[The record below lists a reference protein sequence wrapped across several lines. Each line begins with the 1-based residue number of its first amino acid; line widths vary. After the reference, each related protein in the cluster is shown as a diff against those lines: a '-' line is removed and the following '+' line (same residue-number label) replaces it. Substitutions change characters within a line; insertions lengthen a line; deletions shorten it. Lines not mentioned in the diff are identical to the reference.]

1 LNRNVWL
8 LLILAILLGFSA
20 SASAAADGAAG
31 EINIS
36 LIDNAITQLESN
48 TELSEDESKQLLD
61 SYRRSQGF
69 IKSGQAFSSS
79 VETYRKARDSAV
91 AETAAIQKKLEA
103 DAAAED
109 DTVEEPD
116 LNLSLQELEQLSQ
129 RDKAE
134 LAAQEAINSDL
145 SNRLEAE
152 NGRPKEVRER
162 LAQLRIIQDELAEQ
176 AKLVADPAEKPVITT
191 AREWLRVTQADS
203 VRTETSALEEELL
216 SQPMR
221 LGLMQ
226 AQKDRATFN
235 IKRLQARIKDYDLHA
250 IKLRQGAAE
259 EALVA
264 AESAQA
270 EAEGKDELIL
280 TLAQANTD
288 LSASITERTTI
299 LERIKSDEAIA
310 NEQAQTLENDL
321 QSMRRKL
328 DVLGM
333 SQALGR
339 VMREQKLRL
348 SGQIYSPADAS
359 RRDTLAAE
367 SSLRQFN
374 YEDERRKLRSLKTY
388 VGQFTADL
396 EPAEAAELN
405 ADLTELARARREL
418 NTRAIDIESRYLQS
432 LGDLDFAA
440 RRLNRAADAYHAFI
454 SERLMWIRSSDPMS
468 LDTFRPLP
476 GELATLLAPSGWL
489 GLIFAIPQSILNS
502 PIYPVLLLLVA
513 ILLRFRGRL
522 LTALE
527 NTTRYIGNV
536 DEDSIRFSFQALG
549 LSSLLALTLP
559 LLMYSIGLA
568 LGTSTSEHKL
578 VPSVALALERVSYY
592 YLGLEFL
599 RYLLV
604 PKGLVVMHFH
614 WAQASAGEVAR
625 RLRALSAVFLPT
637 VLFAIVLAGLYRP
650 ERESTLS
657 YLLMVCALAAF
668 IRFYVGFPNILQ
680 DQLNRLL
687 KLNANPRRSMIGAL
701 VRYFSIIVP
710 GILIICIFL
719 GYAHTAIQFL
729 QLLVFTN
736 ALIAGLMLLHE
747 FGVRWL
753 RIIQRRLIKVER
765 EAALAAAAERAEDS
779 EAAQEEQQAFPEA
792 DPEALDEEG
801 RRLLNVIL
809 TAAAIIGVWGVWV
822 DVLPALG
829 ILDSVHLWQTT
840 SLINGVSSAVPIT
853 LGDLCVAAILGFTG
867 YVATRRI
874 PSMLEILLRNKMA
887 FPSGTVY
894 AGVTLFRYG
903 MTILV
908 LMMVLGKL
916 GASWGQIQ
924 WAVAALSVGI
934 GFGLQEIVAN
944 FISGVILLFEQP
956 IRVGDTVTVGET
968 SGDVTRIQMRATTI
982 RDWDGREL
990 LVPNKEFIT
999 GRLLNWSLSD
1009 KQSRV
1014 NIVIGVAYGTNLS
1027 EAMRIAMLVAKQN
1040 VDVLEDPAPFVTF
1053 DEFGDNALKLVLRCY
1068 LAGVDR
1074 RLTISSEL
1082 RCALNEHFNEAG
1094 IVVAFPQR
1102 DVHLD
1107 TSAPLDVNIRN
1118 LD

>member
-1 LNRNVWL
+1 V
-8 LLILAILLGFSA
+8 IAE
-20 SASAAADGAAG
+20 DGAAS

-36 LIDNAITQLESN
+36 LIDNAITQVENN
-48 TELSEDESKQLLD
+48 TELTEDERKQLLD

-69 IKSGQAFSSS
+69 IKGGQSFRSSA
-79 VETYRKARDSAV
+79 ETYRKARDSAV

-103 DAAAED
+103 DTAAED
-109 DTVEEPD
+109 DTVMEPD
-116 LNLSLQELEQLSQ
+116 PKLSLEELEQLSQ

-134 LAAQEAINSDL
+134 LAAQEAKNSDL
-145 SNRLEAE
+145 GNRLEAE
-152 NGRPKEVRER
+152 NGRPKAVRDR
-162 LAQLRIIQDELAEQ
+162 LAKLRKTQDDLAEQ

-226 AQKDRATFN
+226 AQKDRATVD
-235 IKRLQARIKDYDLHA
+235 IKRLQARIKVYDLHA
-250 IKLRQGAAE
+250 IKLRQGAAA

-270 EAEGKDELIL
+270 EAEGKHELIL
-280 TLAQANTD
+280 ALAQANTD

-299 LERIKSDEAIA
+299 LERIKSQEADA
-310 NEQAQTLENDL
+310 NEQAQSLENDL
-321 QSMRRKL
+321 QSMQRKL

-348 SGQIYSPADAS
+348 SGRVYRPADVS
-359 RRDTLAAE
+359 RRGTLAAE
-367 SSLRQFN
+367 SSLRQFTF
-374 YEDERRKLRSLKTY
+374 EDERRQLRSLKTY
-388 VGQFTADL
+388 VSQLTADI
-396 EPAEAAELN
+396 EAAEAAELN

-418 NTRAIDIESRYLQS
+418 NTRAIDIESRYLRS

-440 RRLNRAADAYHAFI
+440 RRLTRAADAYSAFI
-454 SERLMWIRSSDPMS
+454 SERLMWIRSSDALS

-476 GELATLLAPSGWL
+476 GELATLFAPSAWL
-489 GLIFAIPQSILNS
+489 GLVFSLPQSILSS
-502 PIYPVLLLLVA
+502 PLYPLLFLLVA

-522 LTALE
+522 LEALE
-527 NTTRYIGNV
+527 NTARYVGNV
-536 DEDSIRFSFQALG
+536 DEDSIRFSFRALG

-559 LLMYSIGLA
+559 LLMLSLGLV
-568 LGTSTSEHKL
+568 LGTSPSEDKL
-578 VPSVALALERVSYY
+578 VPIVAIALERVSYF

-604 PKGLVVMHFH
+604 PKGLVVMHFQ
-614 WAQASAGEVAR
+614 WPQSSAGEVAR
-625 RLRALSAVFLPT
+625 RLRALSLVFLPS
-637 VLFAIVLAGLYRP
+637 VSFAIVMAGLYSP

-657 YLLMVCALAAF
+657 SLLMVCALAAF

-680 DQLNRLL
+680 GQLDRLL
-687 KLNANPRRSMIGAL
+687 KLQANPRRSMMGAL

-710 GILIICIFL
+710 GALIICIFL
-719 GYAHTAIQFL
+719 GFAHTAIQFL
-729 QLLVFTN
+729 ALLVFTN
-736 ALIAGLMLLHE
+736 ALIAGLLLLHE

-753 RIIQRRLIKVER
+753 RIIRRRLIKRER
-765 EAALAAAAERAEDS
+765 DAALAAAAERAEDP
-779 EAAQEEQQAFPEA
+779 EAAQEEDQAFPEA

-840 SLINGVSSAVPIT
+840 SLVDGVSTAVPVT
-853 LGDLCVAAILGFTG
+853 LGDLGVAALLGFAG
-867 YVATRRI
+867 YVATQRI

-887 FPSGTVY
+887 FTSGTVY

-903 MTILV
+903 LIIVVVMV
-908 LMMVLGKL
+908 VLGKL
-916 GASWGQIQ
+916 GARWGQIQ

-968 SGDVTRIQMRATTI
+968 SGIVTRIRMRATTI

-1014 NIVIGVAYGTNLS
+1014 NIVIGVAYGTNLR
-1027 EAMRIAMLVAKQN
+1027 EAMRIAMQVATGHA
-1040 VDVLEDPAPFVTF
+1040 DVLEDPAPFITF
-1053 DEFGDNALKLVLRCY
+1053 DDFGDNALKLVLRCY

-1082 RCALNEHFNEAG
+1082 RCALNDRFNEAG

-1107 TSAPLDVNIRN
+1107 TSAPLEVTIRN
-1118 LD
+1118 LDGGALTP